1 MASLA
6 SNLACQDFPISWR
19 DDMGLVV
26 GFEDKD
32 SALLLAVY
40 VDDFK
45 MAGPE
50 KSLQKGWDPIPL
62 LLWEDI

>member
-32 SALLLAVY
+32 SARIRDKVRSY
-40 VDDFK
+40 DSVC
-45 MAGPE
+45 
-50 KSLQKGWDPIPL
+50 
-62 LLWEDI
+62 